1 MSPRRHLLRHHC
13 RDAACGVLVAA
24 YRGRGSSREGG
35 GLEGLNCDVCPRV
48 TQCPRGRDG
57 RYVPLSG
64 VTRPLVVF
72 HFFHFVFVFFSS
84 PPARRAQCGTMSDQ
98 TDRRQTVGWPATRRL
113 AGCFPPRCDR
123 VTALAPKKDADPY
136 PTSRLGGHA
145 VCASHQSGRCKLP
158 CQNWMDPTWQQ
169 PYRATVKPARST

>member
-1 MSPRRHLLRHHC
+1 MSPRRQLLRHHC
-13 RDAACGVLVAA
+13 GDAADGVRVAA
-24 YRGRGSSREGG
+24 HRGRGSSREEG

-64 VTRPLVVF
+64 ETRP
-72 HFFHFVFVFFSS
+72 FVCFTFFSL
-84 PPARRAQCGTMSDQ
+84 PPARRCGTMSDQ
-98 TDRRQTVGWPATRRL
+98 TDRRQTVGWPAARRL

-123 VTALAPKKDADPY
+123 VTALAPKKDADPD
-136 PTSRLGGHA
+136 PTNRLGGHA
-145 VCASHQSGRCKLP
+145 VCASHQSGRCKLH
-158 CQNWMDPTWQQ
+158 CQNWTVPTWQQ